1 MKRWIVLI
9 AGVILQLIIGGVY
22 AWSVFVP
29 ALESEYLFTK
39 GRSAL
44 IFGLTIAVF
53 SLAMI
58 PAGRAL
64 KRFGPR
70 KTAAFGAVLFGGGYL
85 LASLADG
92 NYLLTLLSLG
102 VLSGTGLGF
111 VYICPLTVGMQWFP
125 ARKGLVTG
133 VSVAGFG
140 GGAIV
145 VSSAASF
152 LLEQPNIYILDVFRT
167 LGIVL
172 GMLAFIAAMLLSAPD
187 NGPVKPARSRG
198 ESRKVFLSREFLIV
212 ALGMFAGTFS
222 GLLIVGNLKPLLLS
236 ASIPELQA
244 TLAVSL
250 FAVGNAA
257 GRIFWGNIF
266 DHFGPRR
273 TIMLSL
279 TSLGAGL
286 VLMML
291 PLPSPLMLAVV
302 LYTGTGFGSCFTVYA
317 LSTESM
323 FGIHA
328 FSTVYPV
335 VFLGYGVAALTGP
348 VLGGIIA
355 DRAGSFFPS
364 IIMSAVVTTLALT
377 AVGLMY
383 MSASPPD
390 PAGISNGEVPRRN
403 R

>member
-29 ALESEYLFTK
+29 ALESEYQFTK
-39 GRSAL
+39 GQSAL
-44 IFGLTIAVF
+44 IFGLIIAVF

-58 PAGRAL
+58 PAGRSL

-85 LASLADG
+85 LASMVGG

-102 VLSGTGLGF
+102 VLSGTGIGF

-125 ARKGLVTG
+125 EKKGVVTG

-140 GGAIV
+140 GGAV
-145 VSSAASF
+145 ALSSVATF
-152 LLEQPNIYILDVFRT
+152 LVQQPDIYILDVFRILGIT
-167 LGIVL
+167 LGL
-172 GMLAFIAAMLLSAPD
+172 LAFVGALLLSTPD
-187 NGPVKPARSRG
+187 HHSAKTTKTSPDLKNI
-198 ESRKVFLSREFLIV
+198 LISREFLIV
-212 ALGMFAGTFS
+212 ALGMFGGTFA

-236 ASIPELQA
+236 SNVPELQA

-250 FAVGNAA
+250 FAVGNAT
-257 GRIFWGNIF
+257 GRVVWGNLF
-266 DHFGPRR
+266 DRFGPQR
-273 TIMLSL
+273 TIMISL
-279 TSLGAGL
+279 TSLGVGL
-286 VLMML
+286 ILLML
-291 PLPSPLMLAVV
+291 PLPSPLLLAVV
-302 LYTGTGFGSCFTVYA
+302 LFVGTGFGSCFTVYA

-323 FGIHA
+323 FGIDA
-328 FSTVYPV
+328 FSTVYPM

-355 DRAGSFFPS
+355 DSAGSYVPS
-364 IIMSAVVTTLALT
+364 IILSAVVIAVALS
-377 AVGLMY
+377 AVGLLY
-383 MSASPPD
+383 MSATSW
-390 PAGISNGEVPRRN
+390 SRN
-403 R
+403 AKQPTREF